1 MDVTTNCPACGAQI
15 MIPAEGGSFTCPYC
29 STHFQVSM
37 EGTQPSFK
45 VSSMVQEMAAEA
57 PPAEAAEPVPVEAA
71 GPQAETFGG
80 SAGEPLPPVY
90 TPPQH
95 RLFGGRTWLVVAI
108 AATVIFCLA
117 CLCVFAIT
125 RGIFK

>member
-15 MIPAEGGSFTCPYC
+15 TIPEEGGYLTCPYC

-45 VSSMVQEMAAEA
+45 VTSMVQESAAETPLPEP
-57 PPAEAAEPVPVEAA
+57 PPAGASDL
-71 GPQAETFGG
+71 QAETFGG
-80 SAGEPLPPVY
+80 PAGEPLPPVEG
-90 TPPQH
+90 TPPQN

-117 CLCVFAIT
+117 CICVLAIA
-125 RGIFK
+125 RGIFKF

>member
-15 MIPAEGGSFTCPYC
+15 TIPEEGGYLTCPYC

-45 VSSMVQEMAAEA
+45 VSSMVQEAAAEQPPVESPEAPA
-57 PPAEAAEPVPVEAA
+57 PPV
-71 GPQAETFGG
+71 ETFGQP
-80 SAGEPLPPVY
+80 AGEPLPPFY
-90 TPPQH
+90 NPPQN
-95 RLFGGRTWLVVAI
+95 RLFGGRLWLVVAI
-108 AATVIFCLA
+108 AAAVIFCLA
-117 CLCVFAIT
+117 CVCMFAIA

>member
-15 MIPAEGGSFTCPYC
+15 TIPEEGGYLTCPYC

-37 EGTQPSFK
+37 EGTQPSFQ
-45 VSSMVQEMAAEA
+45 VTSMVQEAASEQ
-57 PPAEAAEPVPVEAA
+57 PPAEAHEA
-71 GPQAETFGG
+71 PELQAETFGG
-80 SAGEPLPPVY
+80 PAGEPLPPVY
-90 TPPQH
+90 NPPQNT
-95 RLFGGRTWLVVAI
+95 LFGGRTWLVVAI

-117 CLCVFAIT
+117 CVCVFAIA

>member
-15 MIPAEGGSFTCPYC
+15 TIPAEGGYLTCPYC

-45 VSSMVQEMAAEA
+45 VTSMVQEMAAEQ
-57 PPAEAAEPVPVEAA
+57 PPVEAA
-71 GPQAETFGG
+71 EPQAETFG
-80 SAGEPLPPVY
+80 APTGEPLPPVY
-90 TPPQH
+90 TPPQN
-95 RLFGGRTWLVVAI
+95 RLFGGRTWVVVAI

-117 CLCVFAIT
+117 CICVLAIA

>member
-1 MDVTTNCPACGAQI
+1 MDVTTNCPACGARI
-15 MIPAEGGSFTCPYC
+15 TIPEEGGYLTCPYC

-45 VSSMVQEMAAEA
+45 VTSMVQEAAGET
-57 PPAEAAEPVPVEAA
+57 PPPEPLPAEAA
-71 GPQAETFGG
+71 GTQAETFGG
-80 SAGEPLPPVY
+80 PAGEPLPPIY
-90 TPPQH
+90 NPPQN

-117 CLCVFAIT
+117 CVCVFAIA